1 MGYVSEKHSA
11 IKAGLESQ
19 LPRLQKFA
27 TALTGMSDASNE
39 LLRATCRV
47 VLTRAAKEKGQT
59 PLALWAFTQMHT
71 LWVARLAE
79 HPRPR
84 REDIEAD
91 LFHTAP
97 SQATGTSTGIGKF
110 IAHLPPQQ
118 RATLMLV
125 YGFGLSYDEA
135 SEVFG
140 VPISTIMTR
149 LVRSHGALNRW
160 LEHRGYSNGPAM
172 NGYGARNTF
181 DGYEEQAA

>member
-1 MGYVSEKHSA
+1 MGYVSEKHSV
-11 IKAGLESQ
+11 IKADLESL

-27 TALTGMSDASNE
+27 TALTGMSEASTE

-79 HPRPR
+79 RPRPR

-91 LFHTAP
+91 LFHTLAP
-97 SQATGTSTGIGKF
+97 QTANGASAGIGKF

-118 RATLMLV
+118 RATLILV

-135 SEVFG
+135 AEVFG
-140 VPISTIMTR
+140 VPIGNIMTR
-149 LVRSHGALNRW
+149 LVRSHSALNRW
-160 LEHRGYSNGPAM
+160 LEHRGFSGGPAV
-172 NGYGARNTF
+172 NGRGARVF